1 MELVKSK
8 LITNWT
14 NSDIN
19 ICEIGNTCVRKWK
32 CGDNDCVEIYLDS
45 TGVIELQ
52 KWRNRG
58 HGCGIIKL
66 DVARVNVLDKQTG
79 YTFN

>member
-1 MELVKSK
+1 ML
-8 LITNWT
+8 
-14 NSDIN
+14 
-19 ICEIGNTCVRKWK
+19 NTCVRKWK
-32 CGDNDCVEIYLDS
+32 CDDNDCVEIYLDS

-52 KWRNRG
+52 KWRNGG